1 MRFIALVLCYCPRW
15 RGLSGGLDA
24 YVVDCLAPWPKLQ
37 ALLSP
42 LQRAPQP
49 LAFSLFQIFSAIRSI
64 LPVHLQLS
72 FPLYTLS
79 FFFAACSH
87 RHTHTCAQTHTHTH
101 KHTPI
106 PSFCL
111 CSLPISFSF
120 LSARLAPPHSL
131 PSPLAF
137 HPPTIPHPS
146 ETECVFCHSYT
157 HPQTHTH
164 KNWCFTSPRSCS

>member
-120 LSARLAPPHSL
+120 LSARLAPPPFSPLPLSL
-131 PSPLAF
+131 PPPH
-137 HPPTIPHPS
+137 HPPS
-146 ETECVFCHSYT
+146 FWNRVCVLPLS
-157 HPQTHTH
+157 HTPTDAH
-164 KNWCFTSPRSCS
+164 TQKLVLYLP

>member
-49 LAFSLFQIFSAIRSI
+49 LAFSLSQIFSAIRSI

-87 RHTHTCAQTHTHTH
+87 RHTHTHARRHTRTHINTHPFH
-101 KHTPI
+101 PFAFARCPYLSPFSLHDSPPPFSPLPLSLPPPHHPPSFWNRVCVLPLSHTPTDAHTQK
-106 PSFCL
+106 L
-111 CSLPISFSF
+111 VLYLP
-120 LSARLAPPHSL
+120 
-131 PSPLAF
+131 
-137 HPPTIPHPS
+137 
-146 ETECVFCHSYT
+146 
-157 HPQTHTH
+157 
-164 KNWCFTSPRSCS
+164 